1 MRARWSF
8 CAAFTIPTPWPL
20 RLGEQPKQHHGFS
33 FCFSVSCLHWQQ
45 RRKNSLF
52 FKSSQQWYRL
62 GPPLAPHKHRKHY
75 NLPDTFF
82 RGGGRFWKVEAGNE
96 LRWELVTSFQNRSS
110 SFCFHTTD
118 ISDFQTSALVSES
131 PSRVFS
137 RSDPVG
143 PALLS
148 AEPDQDH
155 HGGSTGLRV
164 LWSRSAGHV
173 DWYEVTVEDSTTGV
187 SRSTRVSGTATPQ
200 SGFSSLVPGTRY
212 TVSVLASSGGKN
224 ATSVRTSA
232 ATGEKRYFFVIF

>member
-1 MRARWSF
+1 MAFLSVFLFPVCTGSSAVKTVCSLRAPNNGIGLARLWPHTNTGST
-8 CAAFTIPTPWPL
+8 TI
-20 RLGEQPKQHHGFS
+20 
-33 FCFSVSCLHWQQ
+33 
-45 RRKNSLF
+45 SLTR
-52 FKSSQQWYRL
+52 SS
-62 GPPLAPHKHRKHY
+62 G
-75 NLPDTFF
+75 
-82 RGGGRFWKVEAGNE
+82 GGGRFWKVEAGNE